1 MTEKQFI
8 SATFASFFVPLIF
21 SIPFWPRLLER
32 YTFGGIFGAFLS
44 FGGTLFSIMAIFG
57 ATTSQA
63 EEAYGPVFYGLLF
76 LAVLF
81 IIVGLFWLKTSKHPV
96 SERRFLVVD
105 LAIQGRWDL
114 LEQAGVP
121 KHEIEQLQWLTPQQR
136 ADLLMPLKKRVD
148 EVLEANKENRK
159 NKNVPPED
167 ITIFPG
173 SPCNDLECRGMEYR
187 N

>member
-1 MTEKQFI
+1 LEDGIMTERQFI

-32 YTFGGIFGAFLS
+32 YTLGGIFGAFLS

-57 ATTSQA
+57 VTTSQTEDA
-63 EEAYGPVFYGLLF
+63 HGPVFYGLLF

-96 SERRFLVVD
+96 SERLFRVVD

-121 KHEIEQLQWLTPQQR
+121 KHEIEQLQRLTPQQR
-136 ADLLMPLKKRVD
+136 ADLLMLIKKQVD
-148 EVLEANKENRK
+148 EALEENKENRK
-159 NKNVPPED
+159 NKSVRRKD
-167 ITIFPG
+167 ISIFPG
-173 SPCNDLECRGMEYR
+173 SLCDDLECRV
-187 N
+187 